1 MPYEDYAGKLRD
13 TARDKIADKVTDKV
27 APHVT
32 GELVKFSD
40 ADEADV
46 REFIS
51 DGTKI
56 AFDVATG
63 TKTFDETTA
72 FARDKTRDKIAGK
85 VTEKVAPHV
94 TGELVKLSEA
104 AHETAYKVTYELAEV
119 ALPPELSRKVGRQL
133 RISTEQIKRKHADNL
148 NDAAVEILSASTKTL
163 FDAATGTKDFDEAC
177 EEIFSQTK
185 VTVKNV
191 VIERGKQVALDEAK
205 RIGGQVVGNAAI
217 EMLILGNQMKDSVLR
232 LLDGEIDLERY
243 IFEVNRACLALA
255 IKLVE
260 KNSLKLGQG
269 LIPIPVVGALV
280 GSAVISVAC
289 RGLMIAA
296 DAVLTKVEDGVRQ
309 VKKMWNA
316 ADNQAAA
323 DRRKVVDKI
332 KSDALAEMNRQR
344 AVMQK
349 YFADEKL
356 TWDSNVKAGF
366 ELIASGTY
374 SNDVEVIAQGLD
386 KILQNFGSRVAF
398 DNREDFRKKFRQR
411 KIVVNL

>member
-1 MPYEDYAGKLRD
+1 
-13 TARDKIADKVTDKV
+13 
-27 APHVT
+27 
-32 GELVKFSD
+32 
-40 ADEADV
+40 
-46 REFIS
+46 
-51 DGTKI
+51 
-56 AFDVATG
+56 
-63 TKTFDETTA
+63 
-72 FARDKTRDKIAGK
+72 
-85 VTEKVAPHV
+85 
-94 TGELVKLSEA
+94 
-104 AHETAYKVTYELAEV
+104 
-119 ALPPELSRKVGRQL
+119 
-133 RISTEQIKRKHADNL
+133 
-148 NDAAVEILSASTKTL
+148 
-163 FDAATGTKDFDEAC
+163 
-177 EEIFSQTK
+177 
-185 VTVKNV
+185 
-191 VIERGKQVALDEAK
+191 
-205 RIGGQVVGNAAI
+205 
-217 EMLILGNQMKDSVLR
+217 MLILGNQMKDSVLR

-269 LIPIPVVGALV
+269 LIPIPVVGAVV

-296 DAVLTKVEDGVRQ
+296 DAVLTKVENGVRQ

-323 DRRKVVDKI
+323 DRRKVVSKI

-356 TWDSNVKAGF
+356 TWDSNVQGGF
-366 ELIASGTY
+366 ELIARGTY

-386 KILQNFGSRVAF
+386 KILQNFGSKVAF